1 MRMLKGVIFGIGAGL
16 FSMVLPVSV
25 GARELIREETEIEV
39 DHGEEDNIAYIPAEG
54 TVNGYPYKRNPEDGY
69 WIGKWSRALSVTKVI
84 TRYYREGDGEAAETE
99 RIEIPCYDDRIID
112 MTTLRYV
119 FPEDY
124 YLIKG
129 ATTHEYGSNR
139 AMRYNPDPKELT
151 ELTVIYEDEEY
162 SIPYVPVKAD
172 ITGYEASIYSLM
184 LKDMEDAEFYVFVG
198 GDSYFPIE
206 DEAFENID
214 FGIRQFFML
223 NYFAGGNAD
232 SGPAGFYGLRAG
244 TRFDSST
251 LKPAIEGE
259 LLCKLRNDPGTGVLS
274 VAAVIYPDWEIDFD
288 EIGEGYEL
296 LASDNYRSFSGK
308 LVKEDG
314 SEHEFS
320 VLVGVKA
327 PELYASF
334 VVSIPAAI
342 ELSEGVNGFS
352 GAMGLGV
359 AISSN
364 NEDFYVSVVPE
375 DLEVIGEL
383 TGDVFPISAASER
396 TVFRI
401 SDQSMEES
409 EDVFS
414 DSGEI
419 RLFSEGLPRRADTY
433 VGVLTIRISSGT
445 Q

>member
-1 MRMLKGVIFGIGAGL
+1 MLKGVIFG
-16 FSMVLPVSV
+16 MVFLSCAVCVS
-25 GARELIREETEIEV
+25 AQERELLREETEIEV
-39 DHGEEDNIAYIPAEG
+39 DYGEEDNNAYIPAEG
-54 TVNGYPYKRNPEDGY
+54 TVNGYAYKTNPEDGR

-84 TRYYREGDGEAAETE
+84 TRYYREGSGEVSETE
-99 RIEIPCYDDRIID
+99 HVEIPCYDDRIID

-124 YLIKG
+124 YVLKG
-129 ATTHEYGSNR
+129 ATTREYGSNR
-139 AMRYNPDPKELT
+139 VMRYNPDPEELT

-162 SIPYVPVKAD
+162 SIPYEPVAAD
-172 ITGYEASIYSLM
+172 ITGYEPSIYSLM
-184 LKDMEDAEFYVFVG
+184 LKELDDAEFYVFAG
-198 GDSYFPIE
+198 GDSFYPIE
-206 DEAFENID
+206 DEAFENLD

-223 NYFAGGNAD
+223 NFFG
-232 SGPAGFYGLRAG
+232 SGSVDDGPTGFYGLRAG
-244 TRFDSST
+244 MCFDSST

-259 LLCKLRNDPGTGVLS
+259 LLCESRNDPGVGVIS
-274 VAAVIYPDWEIDFD
+274 AEAVIYPDWEIDFD
-288 EIGEGYEL
+288 EIGEGYRL

-308 LVKEDG
+308 LVEEDG

-327 PELYASF
+327 PDLYASY

-342 ELSEGVNGFS
+342 ELSEGDNGFW
-352 GAMGLGV
+352 GTMGLGV

-375 DLEVIGEL
+375 DLEVTGEL
-383 TGDVFPISAASER
+383 TRDVFPISTESER

-401 SDQSMEES
+401 SDQSMEVS

-419 RLFSEGLPRRADTY
+419 RLFSEGLPQRADTY